1 MIVDEISMVKLDKL
15 SNIVKQLAKSR
26 GLSSSSMAV
35 FENLSIIIVM
45 RNFYQFPPIASRF
58 FWNKSQTN
66 KDHNSKTL

>member
-58 FWNKSQTN
+58 F
-66 KDHNSKTL
+66 